1 MVRLRV
7 DRNKACSKCGAVKA
21 LTEFGPDKRKLDGTK
36 AACRACCR
44 ATQNRYRAENTEHV
58 RTIEKRAMASFAQRK
73 PERLR
78 AINLKYARANAAR
91 MNEYSRQYRR
101 LNPDKKRAETQ
112 RYRARK
118 ALAPGS
124 HTASD
129 IRNQLAAQNHKCW
142 WCSKTVPGNGY
153 HVDHLVPLHRQG
165 SNGPENIVI
174 ACPACNLGKNARMP
188 WDFNGRLL

>member
-1 MVRLRV
+1 M
-7 DRNKACSKCGAVKA
+7 DETKACSKCGAEQP
-21 LTEFGPDKRKLDGTK
+21 LTDFGPDKRKLDGRK

-44 ATQNRYRAENTEHV
+44 TMQNRYRAENTEHV
-58 RTIEKRAMASFAQRK
+58 RAIEKRAMASFAKRK

-78 AINLKYARANAAR
+78 AIGLKYARANAER
-91 MNEYSRQYRR
+91 LNEYSRQYRR
-101 LNPDKKRAETQ
+101 LYPDKKRAETQ

-118 ALAPGS
+118 ASAPGS

-129 IRNQLAAQNHKCW
+129 IRSQLAAQQSRCW
-142 WCSKTVPGNGY
+142 WCSTPIRANGY
-153 HVDHLVPLHRQG
+153 HVDHLIPLHRQG

-174 ACPACNLGKNARMP
+174 ACPTCNLGKNARMP